1 MFAYI
6 LQTNIC
12 LFILFSVMQRAW
24 RERNPQSRIKAAKDA
39 LEKNPE

>member
-1 MFAYI
+1 LVPI
-6 LQTNIC
+6 
-12 LFILFSVMQRAW
+12 MQRAW